1 MAKKK
6 PTDPLSFDFG
16 FNSKPRKRPS
26 GKRTESQKAAY
37 QHYFG
42 KGAKKR

>member
-6 PTDPLSFDFG
+6 PDDPLDFNFG
-16 FNSKPRKRPS
+16 FNKKPRRRVKQTAAQR
-26 GKRTESQKAAY
+26 AAY

-42 KGAKKR
+42 KGKKK